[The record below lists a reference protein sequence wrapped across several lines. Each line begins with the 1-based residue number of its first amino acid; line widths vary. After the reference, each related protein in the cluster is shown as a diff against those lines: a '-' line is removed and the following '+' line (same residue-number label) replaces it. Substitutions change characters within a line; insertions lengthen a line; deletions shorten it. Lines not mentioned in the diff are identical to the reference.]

1 MNEPA
6 KTFTLPDLGE
16 GLAEAELLS
25 WHVGLGDHVVE
36 GQPLASVET
45 DKAVVE
51 VPSPRAGEIERLCAQ
66 VGERVK
72 VGAPLVEFVGGAGLD
87 KSADTG
93 TVVGAVAVG
102 SAVLHEAAQA
112 VGRSG
117 AGLRATPAVRAIAKR
132 LGVDLGSVT
141 PSGPNDT
148 IIKADVERVARIYA
162 ETGPLEPLT
171 GTRRAMAVNM
181 AKTQAEVATAALFE
195 DADIHAWPAKS
206 DPMTRLLRAL
216 AAGCQ
221 AEPALNAWFDSEDMG
236 RRLLKK
242 IDVGIAVDSPE
253 GLFVPVLRDVAG
265 KTPAELRAGVDA
277 LMAAVRGR
285 SLKQDELRGAS
296 IMLSNFGPLGGR
308 YAVPLLVP
316 PVVAILG
323 AGRARDE
330 VLAVNGEPAVHK
342 VLPLSLSFDHR
353 VVTGGE
359 AARFL
364 MAVRADLERAD

>member
-6 KTFTLPDLGE
+6 KVFALPDLGE

-25 WHVGLGDHVVE
+25 WHVGPGDHVVE

-51 VPSPRAGEIERLCAQ
+51 VPSPRAGEIAALCAE
-66 VGERVK
+66 VGARVA
-72 VGAPLVEFVGGAGLD
+72 VGAPLVEFVGGA
-87 KSADTG
+87 SADTG
-93 TVVGAVAVG
+93 TVVGNVETEGTVLEETAHSVG
-102 SAVLHEAAQA
+102 
-112 VGRSG
+112 GRPT
-117 AGLRATPAVRAIAKR
+117 AGIRATPAVRALARR

-148 IIKADVERVARIYA
+148 ITKADVERVARIYA
-162 ETGPLEPLT
+162 ETGPLEELT

-181 AKTQAEVATAALFE
+181 ARTRDEVATAALFDE
-195 DADIHAWPAKS
+195 ADIHAWPTGS
-206 DPMTRLLRAL
+206 DPMARLLRAL
-216 AAGCQ
+216 VAGCQ
-221 AEPALNAWFDSEDMG
+221 AEPALNAWYDSEDMG

-242 IDVGIAVDSPE
+242 VDIGMAVDSPE
-253 GLFVPVLRDVAG
+253 GLFVPVLRDAG
-265 KTPAELRAGVDA
+265 ALDLAGLRDAVDQLLAGVRA
-277 LMAAVRGR
+277 R
-285 SLKQDELRGAS
+285 SLTPEQLRGATV
-296 IMLSNFGPLGGR
+296 MLSNFGPLGGR
-308 YAVPLLVP
+308 HAVPLLVP

-323 AGRARDE
+323 AGRAYD
-330 VLAVNGEPAVHK
+330 AVVAADGQPAVHR

-364 MAVRADLERAD
+364 MAVKADLEQSG

>member
-6 KTFTLPDLGE
+6 KVFALPDLGE

-25 WHVGLGDHVVE
+25 WHVGPGDHVVE
-36 GQPLASVET
+36 GQPLVSVET

-51 VPSPRAGEIERLCAQ
+51 VPSPRTGEIERLCAE
-66 VGERVK
+66 VGARVE
-72 VGAPLVEFVGGAGLD
+72 VGAPLVEFVGGA
-87 KSADTG
+87 SADAG
-93 TVVGAVAVG
+93 TVVGNVAAG
-102 SAVLHEAAQA
+102 SAVLDETPQSVGRPA
-112 VGRSG
+112 VGI
-117 AGLRATPAVRAIAKR
+117 RATPAVRALAKR

-141 PSGPNDT
+141 PGGPNNT
-148 IIKADVERVARIYA
+148 IIKTDVERVARIYA

-195 DADIHAWPAKS
+195 DADIHAWASGS

-216 AAGCQ
+216 VAGCQ

-253 GLFVPVLRDVAG
+253 GLFVPVLRDAAS
-265 KTPAELRAGVDA
+265 KSAKQLRTALDA
-277 LMAAVRGR
+277 LMAAVGTR
-285 SLKQDELRGAS
+285 SLKPEQMRGAS

-323 AGRARDE
+323 AGRARDQ
-330 VLAVNGEPAVHK
+330 VLAVDGQPAVRR

-364 MAVRADLERAD
+364 MAVKGDLEQAA

>member
-6 KTFTLPDLGE
+6 KIFTLPDLGE

-51 VPSPRAGEIERLCAQ
+51 VPSPRAGEIARLCAQ

-72 VGAPLVEFVGGAGLD
+72 VGASLVEFVGGASTD
-87 KSADTG
+87 SG
-93 TVVGAVAVG
+93 TVVGEVAVG
-102 SAVLHEAAQA
+102 SAVLHEAPQS

-148 IIKADVERVARIYA
+148 ITKADVERVARVYA

-181 AKTQAEVATAALFE
+181 AKTQAEVATAALFD
-195 DADIHAWPAKS
+195 DADIHAWPAGS

-253 GLFVPVLRDVAG
+253 GLFVPVLRDVG
-265 KTPAELRAGVDA
+265 GTSGGELRAGVDA

-285 SLKQDELRGAS
+285 SLKPEELRGAS

-323 AGRARDE
+323 AGRARDQ
-330 VLAVNGEPAVHK
+330 VLAVDGQPAVRR

>member
-1 MNEPA
+1 MNEPV
-6 KTFTLPDLGE
+6 KVFVLPDLGE
-16 GLAEAELLS
+16 GLVEAELLS
-25 WHVGLGDHVVE
+25 WHVGPGDHVVE

-51 VPSPRAGEIERLCAQ
+51 VPSPRAGEIARLCAE
-66 VGERVK
+66 VGQRVD
-72 VGAPLVEFVGGAGLD
+72 VGAPLVEFVGGA
-87 KSADTG
+87 SADSG
-93 TVVGAVAVG
+93 TVVGSVAAG
-102 SAVLHEAAQA
+102 HAVLHEAPQN
-112 VGRSG
+112 VGRPA
-117 AGLRATPAVRAIAKR
+117 AGIRATPAVRALAKR

-148 IIKADVERVARIYA
+148 ITKADVERVARIYA
-162 ETGPLEPLT
+162 ETGPLEPLA
-171 GTRRAMAVNM
+171 GPRRAMAVNM
-181 AKTQAEVATAALFE
+181 AKAQAEVATAALFD
-195 DADIHAWPAKS
+195 DADIHAWPTGS

-216 AAGCQ
+216 AAGCR

-236 RRLLKK
+236 RRLLRK
-242 IDVGIAVDSPE
+242 IDVGIAVDSSE

-265 KTPAELRAGVDA
+265 KTPDELRAGVDA
-277 LMAAVRGR
+277 LMAAVRVR
-285 SLKQDELRGAS
+285 SLKPEELRGAS

-330 VLAVNGEPAVHK
+330 VLAVNGRPVVRR

-364 MAVRADLERAD
+364 MAVKGDLERVD

>member
-6 KTFTLPDLGE
+6 KVFALPDLGE

-25 WHVGLGDHVVE
+25 WHVGPGDHVVE

-51 VPSPRAGEIERLCAQ
+51 VPSPRTGEIARLCAEP
-66 VGERVK
+66 GTRLS
-72 VGAPLVEFVGGAGLD
+72 VGAPLVEFVGGA
-87 KSADTG
+87 SADTG
-93 TVVGAVAVG
+93 TVVGAVAAG
-102 SAVLHEAAQA
+102 TAVVQETAQS
-112 VGRSG
+112 VGRPA
-117 AGLRATPAVRAIAKR
+117 AGIRATPAVRALAKR

-141 PSGPNDT
+141 PTGPNDT
-148 IIKADVERVARIYA
+148 ITKADVERVARIYA
-162 ETGPLEPLT
+162 ETGPLEALSGP
-171 GTRRAMAVNM
+171 RRAMAVNM
-181 AKTQAEVATAALFE
+181 AKTQAEVATAALCD
-195 DADIHAWPAKS
+195 DADIHAWPAGA

-216 AAGCQ
+216 VAGCR

-253 GLFVPVLRDVAG
+253 GLFVPVLRDAG
-265 KTPAELRAGVDA
+265 ALDAAGLRAGVDA
-277 LMAAVRGR
+277 LMAAVRAR
-285 SLKQDELRGAS
+285 SLTPEQLRGAS

-308 YAVPLLVP
+308 YALPLLVP

-323 AGRARDE
+323 AGRAYDA
-330 VLAVNGEPAVHK
+330 VLAVAGQPAVRR

-364 MAVRADLERAD
+364 MAVKADLQRPD

>member
-6 KTFTLPDLGE
+6 KIFTLPDLGE
-16 GLAEAELLS
+16 GLAQAELLS

-51 VPSPRAGEIERLCAQ
+51 VPSPRAGEIARLCAQ
-66 VGERVK
+66 VGEQVK
-72 VGAPLVEFVGGAGLD
+72 VGAPLVEFVSGA
-87 KSADTG
+87 SADTG

-102 SAVLHEAAQA
+102 SAVLNEAAQA

-148 IIKADVERVARIYA
+148 ITKADVERVARVYA

-171 GTRRAMAVNM
+171 GTRRAMAINM
-181 AKTQAEVATAALFE
+181 AKTQAEVATAALFD

-206 DPMTRLLRAL
+206 DPMTRLLRSL
-216 AAGCQ
+216 VAGCQ

-242 IDVGIAVDSPE
+242 IDVGMAVDSAE
-253 GLFVPVLRDVAG
+253 GLFVPVLRDAAS
-265 KTPAELRAGVDA
+265 KSADALRVDVDA
-277 LMAAVRGR
+277 LMAAVHGR
-285 SLKQDELRGAS
+285 SLKPEELRGAS

-323 AGRARDE
+323 AGRARDQ
-330 VLAVNGEPAVHK
+330 VRK

-364 MAVRADLERAD
+364 MAVKASLQRAED